1 MKQKAVFLIS
11 ICSLILTSCW
21 KPDEFEEF
29 RIEPMQQTWAF
40 QVLNSTLT
48 FKEIVERNDA
58 NTLVEVSPGSTLYF
72 MSFRDTLSAGSAADM
87 FQLQSKAFNLNVP
100 VVLPAGVT
108 SVNIPITENF
118 EAIAGVEL
126 KRVDFSSGN
135 LRVKIHN
142 GLNYRI
148 LGDLIFTSL
157 INGSNSFKFPFN
169 LNAGTPDVNI
179 YELDPMYLNL
189 FDSGTNSYNKFKFSV
204 VFDVFSGGNPVSG
217 NIGVDVEFLNPDFE
231 MLVGKFNQ
239 TISTGDQ
246 DIQIAVFNN
255 TILATQH
262 FAQPTMNYKVANS
275 FGVPIKFRFS
285 KFQVSNNM
293 GTTTNV
299 TNDGTP
305 TAADMNLSGY
315 NVLNYVENTSILTP
329 ALTNFTLGYLNSNIE
344 YIFDSAPNKLSYT
357 TEVTLGDETDS
368 HDYFVKKSS
377 QIQFF
382 SDITVPL
389 SGWATTHLLSD
400 TLEAIEFPEL
410 IEVGISD
417 TLDYSL
423 TLKIKFSNELPIN
436 MDFQVKYLNENN
448 QLIGQLFEDNED
460 QLIAS
465 PEIGANGESIG
476 VKAGYATIIISK
488 EKYNAIKE
496 AKKLVIL
503 YKFSSGGTANQV
515 VRVLSTNK
523 VTIEMSVIVT
533 ATFDPQSM

>member
-1 MKQKAVFLIS
+1 
-11 ICSLILTSCW
+11 
-21 KPDEFEEF
+21 
-29 RIEPMQQTWAF
+29 
-40 QVLNSTLT
+40 
-48 FKEIVERNDA
+48 
-58 NTLVEVSPGSTLYF
+58 
-72 MSFRDTLSAGSAADM
+72 
-87 FQLQSKAFNLNVP
+87 
-100 VVLPAGVT
+100 
-108 SVNIPITENF
+108 
-118 EAIAGVEL
+118 
-126 KRVDFSSGN
+126 
-135 LRVKIHN
+135 
-142 GLNYRI
+142 
-148 LGDLIFTSL
+148 
-157 INGSNSFKFPFN
+157 
-169 LNAGTPDVNI
+169 
-179 YELDPMYLNL
+179 
-189 FDSGTNSYNKFKFSV
+189 
-204 VFDVFSGGNPVSG
+204 
-217 NIGVDVEFLNPDFE
+217 
-231 MLVGKFNQ
+231 
-239 TISTGDQ
+239 
-246 DIQIAVFNN
+246 
-255 TILATQH
+255 
-262 FAQPTMNYKVANS
+262 
-275 FGVPIKFRFS
+275 
-285 KFQVSNNM
+285 
-293 GTTTNV
+293 
-299 TNDGTP
+299 
-305 TAADMNLSGY
+305 
-315 NVLNYVENTSILTP
+315 
-329 ALTNFTLGYLNSNIE
+329 
-344 YIFDSAPNKLSYT
+344 
-357 TEVTLGDETDS
+357 
-368 HDYFVKKSS
+368 VKKSS